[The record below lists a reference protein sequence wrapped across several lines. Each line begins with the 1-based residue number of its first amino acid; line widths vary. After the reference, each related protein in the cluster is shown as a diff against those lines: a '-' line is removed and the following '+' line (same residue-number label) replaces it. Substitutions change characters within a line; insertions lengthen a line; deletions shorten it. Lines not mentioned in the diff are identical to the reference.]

1 MTLLALPDDPAL
13 WRVLETNAASAV
25 VCVHGHVRLIVERTA
40 DGIEVSVLTEAF
52 HLSEKGL
59 EHHFESLTLYDGPV
73 PDDAPVDLL
82 SAGVWIAAR
91 AAGAPARQIV
101 EAIQAV
107 AVAWSAHLKRP
118 TRIAFAEEGPQQ
130 IRIRVFPLGLETG
143 RSDRL
148 NTLAA
153 PRLAQALRLL
163 ALLDPPDGSPIQDDL
178 LFQPVTAYVPRTA
191 HAHLSARDT
200 ADRLLAKTGL
210 PWPPGILPPPAR
222 RSSDRRCSRTA
233 LLPDDRR

>member
-1 MTLLALPDDPAL
+1 MTLLELPDDPAL
-13 WRVLETNAASAV
+13 WRVLKTDAAPAI

-40 DGIEVSVLTEAF
+40 DGIEVSVLTEVF

-107 AVAWSAHLKRP
+107 AVAWSVHLQRP
-118 TRIAFAEEGPQQ
+118 VQIVFAEEGPQQ
-130 IRIRVFPLGLETG
+130 IRIRIFPFGLETG

-163 ALLDPPDGSPIQDDL
+163 ALLNPPDSSPVQDGL
-178 LFQPVTAYVPRTA
+178 LFQPVTTYVPKTA
-191 HAHLSARDT
+191 HARLSARDT

-210 PWPPGILPPPAR
+210 PWPPGILPSPAR
-222 RSSDRRCSRTA
+222 RPSDRRYSRTA
-233 LLPDDRR
+233 LPPDDRR

>member
-1 MTLLALPDDPAL
+1 MLELPDDPAL
-13 WRVLETNAASAV
+13 WRVLKTDVASAV
-25 VCVHGHVRLIVERTA
+25 VCVHGHVRLIVERTT
-40 DGIEVSVLTEAF
+40 DGIEVSVLTEVF

-107 AVAWSAHLKRP
+107 AVAWSVHLQRP
-118 TRIAFAEEGPQQ
+118 VQIVFAEEEPQQ
-130 IRIRVFPLGLETG
+130 IRIRVFPFGLETG

-163 ALLDPPDGSPIQDDL
+163 ALLNPPDGSLVQDGL
-178 LFQPVTAYVPRTA
+178 LFQPVTAYVPKTA
-191 HAHLSARDT
+191 HARLSARDT

-210 PWPPGILPPPAR
+210 PWPPGILPSPAR
-222 RSSDRRCSRTA
+222 RSSDRRYSRTA
-233 LLPDDRR
+233 PLSDNRR